1 MEGIFE
7 GFNNPTN
14 EPSNEEAELVDSALA
29 SMVEVIKIVKKH
41 TLTDCPGENFILW
54 KLDLSFC
61 VSVRIHLVIRTCT
74 FVCLHCISPS
84 ESEVDSLCNRE
95 DKHQWQAEWSSFV
108 VFWCSFHWYTL
119 QSASFLYHKLKPK
132 FMFVL
137 VCSERKDLPIL
148 MLLFGGFYFH

>member
-1 MEGIFE
+1 MVFDAADHNLGFYEPMEGIFE

-74 FVCLHCISPS
+74 FVCLHSISPP
-84 ESEVDSLCNRE
+84 ESEVDSLSVTEKINISDRLS
-95 DKHQWQAEWSSFV
+95 DH
-108 VFWCSFHWYTL
+108 HL
-119 QSASFLYHKLKPK
+119 
-132 FMFVL
+132 
-137 VCSERKDLPIL
+137 
-148 MLLFGGFYFH
+148 